1 MINLSISNIAWNSV
15 EDDDIVKILKKYK
28 IEYIDIAPGKYFK
41 NVLSVSHDEVIKV
54 KNYWQKNNIKI
65 SAVQS
70 ILYKTDNLNIFTFK
84 KDSNED
90 ILHYLEKIMMISNLL
105 GAKKIIFGSP
115 KNRDRG
121 NLNNDEVILKSIIFF
136 RMLGDLAKKYSLDV
150 CLEPNPSIYGCNF
163 MTNTYETIEII
174 KKVNHDSIKLNLDI
188 GALNINREDIKDLM
202 PICHDIVSYV
212 HLSEPNLISLNNSN
226 FNYRDN
232 IKTIRKFIPN
242 IMFSIEMLNSSK
254 LSNSDNVD
262 KTIKFIQ
269 DQI

>member
-1 MINLSISNIAWNSV
+1 
-15 EDDDIVKILKKYK
+15 
-28 IEYIDIAPGKYFK
+28 
-41 NVLSVSHDEVIKV
+41 
-54 KNYWQKNNIKI
+54 
-65 SAVQS
+65 
-70 ILYKTDNLNIFTFK
+70 
-84 KDSNED
+84 
-90 ILHYLEKIMMISNLL
+90 
-105 GAKKIIFGSP
+105 
-115 KNRDRG
+115 
-121 NLNNDEVILKSIIFF
+121 
-136 RMLGDLAKKYSLDV
+136 MLGDLAKKYSLDV